1 MKESGFWRKLRP
13 LMREAAPGIVVE
25 RIESWST
32 PGFPD
37 VSGTW
42 EGVDFWLELKIIRG
56 LQVKFQPGQ
65 VPWLRRRWRAGSRCF
80 VLAYEPGDWRALLFD
95 GDRAKELSNNHVDEV
110 TTRWMPSLD
119 TIGIRRMLKEI
130 CSNDKV

>member
-13 LMREAAPGIVVE
+13 LMRAAAPGIVVE

-42 EGVDFWLELKIIRG
+42 KGQDFWLELKIIRDG
-56 LQVKFQPGQ
+56 RVKMRPDQVR
-65 VPWLRRRWRAGSRCF
+65 WLERRWQAGSWSF
-80 VLAYEPGDWRALLFD
+80 ILACEPEFGSLFLLD
-95 GDRAKELSNNHVDEV
+95 GDRARELSKKRIIDV
-110 TTRWMPSLD
+110 THRALLSFD
-119 TIGIRRMLKEI
+119 ISGV
-130 CSNDKV
+130 SNLVYTLYADR